1 MLVVGGWFSRLLSP
15 YPEDD
20 KYPKA
25 GTIGEK
31 ATHIALQPLVSGI
44 GLMGFLLVVAGTAIR
59 LMVWAIGLAFAWY
72 FISEIF
78 GL

>member
-1 MLVVGGWFSRLLSP
+1 MLVVGGWFSRLISP

-25 GTIGEK
+25 GTVEDK

-44 GLMGFLLVVAGTAIR
+44 GFMGFLLVVAGTAIQ
-59 LMVWAIGLAFAWY
+59 LMFWIIGLAFAWY
-72 FISEIF
+72 FLSEIL
-78 GL
+78 G